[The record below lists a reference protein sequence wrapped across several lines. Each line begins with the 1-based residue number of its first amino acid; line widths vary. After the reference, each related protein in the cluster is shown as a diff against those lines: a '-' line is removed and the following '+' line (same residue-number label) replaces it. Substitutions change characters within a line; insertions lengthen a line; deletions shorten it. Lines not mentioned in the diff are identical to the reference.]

1 MVVQTGGMA
10 QRWCK
15 RALLA
20 VTFMSWASARTS
32 LQLRGG
38 SAAVT
43 TPISNSSLNG
53 SAAPTLSGLRPAP
66 DMELMA
72 PSDIPF
78 PDVSTETRRD
88 AIKAYFKGAKQLW
101 ADVKLWRALRQ
112 RHQPLHRLT
121 WREHKVQA
129 NAPKHALR
137 MLPLLANPLPPPFGL
152 VLIGVAATMPRTLL
166 TPQFWTDGQCY
177 AFARKDGEGAR
188 RRHAKL
194 LEELTRKTSQGR
206 APTAAPLPGDV
217 VAEPAAAAE
226 GAGAAPDLGS
236 LGSVADAFCDGGGLA
251 LEDLSRRHLIRL
263 ARCARPRP
271 KGRFGLRFTR
281 NRKIRAVLAAAA
293 AAAKAEDDA
302 LDADLS
308 TPDGDVCL
316 SNRELLEVCGARGIR
331 VDGTHAAR
339 LARLKFWLQARRLLL
354 RSSPEQPPP
363 SLLLHLPAL
372 LSTLLEQTHAEDLA
386 KELR

>member
-1 MVVQTGGMA
+1 
-10 QRWCK
+10 
-15 RALLA
+15 
-20 VTFMSWASARTS
+20 MSWASARTS

-53 SAAPTLSGLRPAP
+53 SAAPTLTGLRPAP

-112 RHQPLHRLT
+112 RHQPLHRSPGAST
-121 WREHKVQA
+121 R
-129 NAPKHALR
+129 
-137 MLPLLANPLPPPFGL
+137 
-152 VLIGVAATMPRTLL
+152 
-166 TPQFWTDGQCY
+166 
-177 AFARKDGEGAR
+177 GAR
-188 RRHAKL
+188 A
-194 LEELTRKTSQGR
+194 
-206 APTAAPLPGDV
+206 TAAPLPGTSS
-217 VAEPAAAAE
+217 PSPWAAAE
-226 GAGAAPDLGS
+226 GGARARDLGS

-331 VDGTHAAR
+331 VDGTHGAR